1 MQDFYDH
8 FRYMSENCETNVN
21 HDTGTDMCD
30 DDTIYEEL
38 DFPITIDEIDRC
50 INKLKRGKSH
60 GDDCILN
67 EFLIEFKDTLLPM
80 LHDLFNNVLDSGY
93 FPDSWTKAIILPV
106 FKKGNVNEVKNYR
119 GISLISNLGKSFTSV
134 LNQRLLKWSQ
144 CNDVITDAQFGLR
157 PGYGTVDA
165 IFVLNSI
172 ISQTLNNKKR
182 LYCAFVDFQTAF
194 DSINR
199 CKLWYKFSKIGIKGK
214 MLRIIHNMYSNVKS
228 CVTVR
233 GFNSEYFKSSLGLM
247 QGEVLSP
254 ILFSLYVHD
263 FEK

>member
-1 MQDFYDH
+1 MY
-8 FRYMSENCETNVN
+8 
-21 HDTGTDMCD
+21 
-30 DDTIYEEL
+30 
-38 DFPITIDEIDRC
+38 
-50 INKLKRGKSH
+50 
-60 GDDCILN
+60 
-67 EFLIEFKDTLLPM
+67 FLQ
-80 LHDLFNNVLDSGY
+80 Y
-93 FPDSWTKAIILPV
+93 SWTKAIILPV

-119 GISLISNLGKSFTSV
+119 GISLISNLGKLFTSV

-144 CNDVITDAQFGLR
+144 CNDVITDAQFGFR

-199 CKLWYKFSKIGIKGK
+199 CKLWYKLSKIGIKGK

-254 ILFSLYVHD
+254 ILFSLYVND
-263 FEK
+263 FEKEFISSNC